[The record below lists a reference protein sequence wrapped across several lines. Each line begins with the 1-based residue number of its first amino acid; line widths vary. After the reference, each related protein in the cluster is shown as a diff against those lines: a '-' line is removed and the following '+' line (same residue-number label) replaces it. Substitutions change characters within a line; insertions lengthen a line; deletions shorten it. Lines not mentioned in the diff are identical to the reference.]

1 MRRRIGWLK
10 AWPILRGHSASSV
23 PPLWRA
29 MDIEDILKYERH
41 NVDPQHNWE
50 QLLRTF
56 YRHRARRV
64 TSNPN

>member
-1 MRRRIGWLK
+1 M
-10 AWPILRGHSASSV
+10 SASGLTSATTV
-23 PPLWRA
+23 EIDDIPPLWRA